1 MADGPCCSWV
11 SGDVAK
17 PGVWCGEGI
26 SREQLFIWWEVQG
39 MKERYGPGVP
49 HLGTMSSHQTS
60 SLNIF
65 TIPSSSKPVSQVPL
79 ESSVYKDSVHNVK
92 QRFFSFLFSTW
103 NIHFQFT
110 TRNCPS
116 FVSPNLYIY
125 STVLNQSINQ
135 SSINQSIRQC
145 VFPLFHLHG
154 LAAGMVPFLLSPS
167 YPPHS
172 MRGSCPT
179 YNAPY

>member
-1 MADGPCCSWV
+1 MDLGSHIWGQCPPTKPRPLTFLPLP
-11 SGDVAK
+11 VA
-17 PGVWCGEGI
+17 PN
-26 SREQLFIWWEVQG
+26 LFHKDLWKALYIKILCI
-39 MKERYGPGVP
+39 M
-49 HLGTMSSHQTS
+49 L
-60 SLNIF
+60 
-65 TIPSSSKPVSQVPL
+65 SKAFSI
-79 ESSVYKDSVHNVK
+79 
-92 QRFFSFLFSTW
+92 FFSLHETFIFNLQPE
-103 NIHFQFT
+103 IV
-110 TRNCPS
+110 PV

-125 STVLNQSINQ
+125 STVINQSINQ

-179 YNAPY
+179 